1 MQSNYKINHT
11 NKFISIEDS
20 LRKQE
25 KWRQKQIYI
34 YFRNGRPLFGK
45 NHNYYNYLSF
55 S

>member
-1 MQSNYKINHT
+1 MEKNNKIIYL

-25 KWRQKQIYI
+25 KWRQKQISI

-45 NHNYYNYLSF
+45 YSKK
-55 S
+55 